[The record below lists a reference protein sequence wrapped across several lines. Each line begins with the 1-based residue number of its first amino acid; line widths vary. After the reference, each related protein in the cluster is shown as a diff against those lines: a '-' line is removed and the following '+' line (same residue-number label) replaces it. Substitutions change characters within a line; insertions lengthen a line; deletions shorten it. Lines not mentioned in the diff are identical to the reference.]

1 MAPQLV
7 PKRDFHR
14 EALKNASRHADRI
27 SHFRPMRATR
37 SITWTPQTVPTAPS
51 GSLLAGGGMPRPVR
65 KHRGAETDTESRP
78 SGIQPVG
85 AIPWGA
91 HVCLFYETPQDL
103 IDVHAGYFA
112 EGLENN
118 EFCTWALSAPV
129 SRSAAINGLTKR
141 IKGFAKHLAA
151 GRIEFVSG
159 YDWYL
164 KGGEF
169 DSLRITAGWHT
180 KLAEAQAK
188 GFVGMRVSG
197 NAFWFE
203 ENQWQAFREYEEEL
217 DHSLA
222 GHRMIVLCT
231 YSLKA
236 SRAVDL
242 LDVARSHNFS
252 LARRN
257 GRWEFLA
264 TPELAE
270 ARREIRRLNGALDV
284 LSAPTPGIDE
294 SLTPSERISLAYVVK
309 GASSKETARALG
321 VSHRTIEFHR
331 ANILRKFDARNLTEL
346 VAKILTKG

>member
-1 MAPQLV
+1 M
-7 PKRDFHR
+7 
-14 EALKNASRHADRI
+14 
-27 SHFRPMRATR
+27 
-37 SITWTPQTVPTAPS
+37 
-51 GSLLAGGGMPRPVR
+51 
-65 KHRGAETDTESRP
+65 
-78 SGIQPVG
+78 
-85 AIPWGA
+85 PWGA

-103 IDVHAGYFA
+103 IDTHGGYFA
-112 EGLENN
+112 AGLENN
-118 EFCTWALSAPV
+118 EFCIWALSAPV

-164 KGGEF
+164 KGGKF
-169 DSLRITAGWHT
+169 DSLRVTAGWHA

-188 GFVGMRVSG
+188 GFAGMRVSG

-203 ENQWQAFREYEEEL
+203 KNQWQAFREYEEEL
-217 DHSLA
+217 DSSLA
-222 GHRMIVLCT
+222 GHKMIVLCT

-257 GRWEFLA
+257 GRWEFLE

-270 ARREIRRLNGALDV
+270 ARREIRRLNGAIDI
-284 LSAPTPGIDE
+284 LSTPMPFTE
-294 SLTPSERISLAYVVK
+294 ALTPTERISLAYVVK

-331 ANILRKFDARNLTEL
+331 ANILRKFDARNLAEL
-346 VAKILTKG
+346 IAKLHFGN

>member
-1 MAPQLV
+1 
-7 PKRDFHR
+7 
-14 EALKNASRHADRI
+14 
-27 SHFRPMRATR
+27 
-37 SITWTPQTVPTAPS
+37 
-51 GSLLAGGGMPRPVR
+51 MPRPVR
-65 KHRGAETDTESRP
+65 KNRGSDPDAEPRQ
-78 SGIQPVG
+78 SGVPPVG
-85 AIPWGA
+85 AMPWGA

-103 IDVHAGYFA
+103 IDTHAGYFA
-112 EGLENN
+112 AGLDNN
-118 EFCTWALSAPV
+118 EFCIWALSAPV
-129 SRSAAINGLTKR
+129 SRSAAINGLRKR
-141 IKGFAKHLAA
+141 IKGFTKHLAA

-164 KGGEF
+164 EGGEF
-169 DSLRITAGWHT
+169 DSLRVTAGWHA

-188 GFVGMRVSG
+188 GFAGMRVSG

-203 ENQWQAFREYEEEL
+203 KNQWQAFREYEEEL
-217 DHSLA
+217 DNSLS

-257 GRWEFLA
+257 GRWEFLE

-270 ARREIRRLNGALDV
+270 ARREIRRLNGAIDI
-284 LSAPTPGIDE
+284 LSTPMPFTEG
-294 SLTPSERISLAYVVK
+294 LTPSERISLAYVVK

-331 ANILRKFDARNLTEL
+331 ANILRKFDARNLAEL
-346 VAKILTKG
+346 IAKIHSRS

>member
-1 MAPQLV
+1 M
-7 PKRDFHR
+7 
-14 EALKNASRHADRI
+14 
-27 SHFRPMRATR
+27 
-37 SITWTPQTVPTAPS
+37 
-51 GSLLAGGGMPRPVR
+51 
-65 KHRGAETDTESRP
+65 DTEHRP
-78 SGIQPVG
+78 SGIRPVG

-112 EGLENN
+112 AGLENN
-118 EFCTWALSAPV
+118 EYCIWALSAPV
-129 SRSAAINGLTKR
+129 SRRAAIDGLTKR
-141 IKGFAKHLAA
+141 INGFAKHLAA
-151 GRIEFVSG
+151 GRIELISG

-164 KGGEF
+164 KGGNF
-169 DSLRITAGWHT
+169 DALRVTAGWHG

-188 GFVGMRVSG
+188 GFVGVRVSG

-217 DHSLA
+217 DGAIA
-222 GHRMIVLCT
+222 GHKMIVLCT
-231 YSLKA
+231 YCLKA

-257 GRWEFLA
+257 GRWEFLE

-270 ARREIRRLNGALDV
+270 ARREIGRLNGAIDI
-284 LSAPTPGIDE
+284 LSTPMLITE
-294 SLTPSERISLAYVVK
+294 VLTPTERVSLAYVVK

-331 ANILRKFDARNLTEL
+331 ANILRKFGARNLAEV
-346 VAKILTKG
+346 VAITLKR